1 MSLELNK
8 AIIRRLM
15 EAVSE
20 QNLSVLDELI
30 APDFVEHTFQL
41 KGLESMKQTAIM
53 LFKGFPDLN
62 VTIENI
68 TAEGD
73 KVWDHVTAIGTHTGQ
88 YRGVAPTG
96 KKITFSGVRIWR
108 IIDGKITE
116 RKTVRDMLEFLR
128 QIGIIE
134 STEKAKQLFP
144 ENVS

>member
-8 AIIRRLM
+8 AILRRLM

-73 KVWDHVTAIGTHTGQ
+73 KVWDHVTAVGTHTGQ

-108 IIDGKITE
+108 IIDGKVVE
-116 RKTVRDMLEFLR
+116 RTSVYDFLDMFKKLGVVEYK
-128 QIGIIE
+128 G
-134 STEKAKQLFP
+134 FP
-144 ENVS
+144 DEGL